1 MAIKLH
7 DSLTRETRELRPAQP
22 DGVFRFYNCG
32 PTVYAAAH
40 IGNFRTFVVNDL
52 LRRLLEL
59 EFGADKVKHV
69 RNLTDVDDKTIRRSR
84 EEGRPL
90 GEVTKQ
96 WTDKFHADCAALNC
110 LPPHEEPRAAD
121 PRFIREQVSMIEVLM
136 EKGNAYRAAD
146 GSVYFKVSSYPD
158 YGALSRVKERE
169 LQVGATLKAA
179 AADADEKEDVSD
191 FALWKA
197 HKPEDGDVQWPGPQG
212 AGTGRPG
219 WHIECSAMSKA
230 LLGSTID
237 LHTGGVDLLFPHHEN
252 EIAQSQCCN
261 GTTFAH
267 HWYHSEHLLVDGKKM
282 SKSLG
287 NLYTLDDLK
296 AKGFSP
302 AALRYSLL
310 AGHPRKQLNFTLDSL
325 HAAESALKTLRS
337 FRAQLTTAGTE
348 DPFAPIFTALNDDL
362 NTAGAFGALFTIVNK
377 GAANISAAAFDRV
390 LFALGLDLTEP
401 VVAKAEIPAD
411 VAALAEK
418 RWAAKQSKDF
428 VAADAL
434 RKNLTAAGWTML
446 DRKDGYSL
454 EPVKK

>member
-90 GEVTKQ
+90 ADVTRQ
-96 WTDKFHADCAALNC
+96 WTEKFHADCKALNC
-110 LPPHEEPRAAD
+110 LQPHEEPRAAD

-146 GSVYFKVSSYPD
+146 GSVYFKVASFPG

-169 LQVGATLKAA
+169 LQVGSALKSQ
-179 AADADEKEDVSD
+179 AADADEKEDASD

-197 HKPEDGDVQWPGPQG
+197 HKPEDGDVQWPGPRG
-212 AGTGRPG
+212 ANAGRPG

-230 LLGSTID
+230 ILGDTID

-302 AALRYSLL
+302 AALRYALL
-310 AGHPRKQLNFTLDSL
+310 SGHPRKQLNFTLDSL
-325 HAAESALKTLRS
+325 HAAESALKHLRA
-337 FRAQLTTAGTE
+337 FRAQLTPAGTE

-377 GAANISAAAFDRV
+377 GVANISAAAFDRV

-401 VVAKAEIPAD
+401 VAPKAEIPTD

-428 VAADAL
+428 AAADAL
-434 RKNLTAAGWTML
+434 RKDLTAAGWTML

-454 EPVKK
+454 EPAKK